1 MKIDKKY
8 YIFAMLLGVALV
20 AFFVWM
26 KNWALSAVF
35 AVMTLSAVVLLVIL
49 IIKEKK
55 EAAHSEAF
63 KEIKRIVNDGYR
75 RAYQSFYPSLLDG
88 IQDWER
94 EEIEDYIWDC
104 FHNKGFCDMARLLP
118 KLTKYD
124 GIAAL
129 KNSYSSADN
138 DLKAREYAFALYEAT
153 GDEQYKI

>member
-20 AFFVWM
+20 AFFRCI

-35 AVMTLSAVVLLVIL
+35 AVMTLSAVVLLVRL

-118 KLTKYD
+118 RLTKYD

-129 KNSYSSADN
+129 KKSYSSADN
-138 DLKAREYAFALYEAT
+138 DLKAKEYAFALYEAT

>member
-8 YIFAMLLGVALV
+8 YIFAILLGVALV
-20 AFFVWM
+20 AFFIWI

-35 AVMTLSAVVLLVIL
+35 AVMTLSAVVLLVRLIL
-49 IIKEKK
+49 KEKK
-55 EAAHSEAF
+55 EAAHSEAY

-75 RAYQSFYPSLLDG
+75 RTYQSFYPSLLDG

-104 FHNKGFCDMARLLP
+104 FHNKGFSDMAPLLP

-129 KNSYSSADN
+129 KKSYASSGN
-138 DLKAREYAFALYEAT
+138 DFEVRECAFALYEAT

>member
-1 MKIDKKY
+1 
-8 YIFAMLLGVALV
+8 MLLGVALV
-20 AFFVWM
+20 AFFIWM
-26 KNWALSAVF
+26 KNWAQAAVF
-35 AVMTLSAVVLLVIL
+35 AVMTLSVVVLLVRF

-75 RAYQSFYPSLLDG
+75 RAYQSFSPSLLEG

-104 FHNKGFCDMARLLP
+104 FHNKGFSDMAPLLP

-129 KNSYSSADN
+129 KKSYASADN
-138 DLKAREYAFALYEAT
+138 DLKAREYAFALYQAT
-153 GDEQYKI
+153 GDEQFKI